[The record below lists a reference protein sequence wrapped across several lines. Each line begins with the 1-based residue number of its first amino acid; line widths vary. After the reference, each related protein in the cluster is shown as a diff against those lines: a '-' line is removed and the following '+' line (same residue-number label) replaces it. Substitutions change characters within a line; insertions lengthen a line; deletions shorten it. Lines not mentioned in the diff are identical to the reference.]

1 MPSDKGGWG
10 GTLILP
16 KYRGEPDKF
25 DGETWQG
32 YENGLTLAYMGT
44 GHPESISP
52 EVKKAHLLLGLDG
65 KARKERDMYEKWTD
79 MPYEELLI
87 TLRNHF
93 SKAKWRKVHQGI
105 DSIVQK
111 LDESCREF
119 AGRLMAAYKAD
130 APKAEYIPTT
140 IKEATDVSEEDKL
153 TKVEYEKETAIYGKV
168 ADRLLLRYFL
178 RGLRIDIRKPVIA
191 AKPSTMSQA
200 LGIAETHESYMESIG
215 GMGSI
220 NMSTE
225 TTGRMLNLE
234 VEPAVARAS
243 KQLTEIN
250 DRPHPSFRPRDPGG
264 QDAGQTGQANFR
276 CFACNQP
283 GHFQRDCPGR
293 GARETEGFECHYCG
307 RAGHYQKDCETKR
320 RFLEQQK
327 RRNVW
332 KTEHSSRQATPPP
345 VYRRMSSMHAQG
357 HGSDTPPLK
366 RERGR
371 SPTGNNSHNRSD
383 NRGID
388 RGHKQRDS
396 SPFVGNDRRYRQ
408 RGSSPITGDVGSHRP
423 REQSPF
429 ARLRSGQ
436 GSRGQRPSARPT
448 PQNQSVVTK
457 PRKQVS
463 W

>member
-1 MPSDKGGWG
+1 MPSDQKERRG

-16 KYRGEPDKF
+16 KFRGEPEKYH
-25 DGETWQG
+25 GETWRG
-32 YENGLTLAYMGT
+32 YERGLTLAYMGT
-44 GHPESISP
+44 GDPEAYST

-65 KARKERDMYEKWTD
+65 KARKERDMYENWDD
-79 MPYEELLI
+79 MSYEELLI

-93 SKAKWRKVHQGI
+93 SKAKWRIVDQGI
-105 DSIVQK
+105 ESITQK

-119 AGRLMAAYKAD
+119 AGRLLAAYKAVSPEAD
-130 APKAEYIPTT
+130 YIPATK
-140 IKEATDVSEEDKL
+140 KEAMEVSEGDKL
-153 TKVEYEKETAIYGKV
+153 TKIDYEKEMAIYGKV

-200 LGIAETHESYMESIG
+200 LDIAETHESYMESIG

-225 TTGRMLNLE
+225 STGRTLNLQ
-234 VEPAVARAS
+234 VEPAVTRAS
-243 KQLTEIN
+243 RQLTEIN
-250 DRPHPSFRPRDPGG
+250 DRPHPSFRPRVPVG
-264 QDAGQTGQANFR
+264 QDSEQAGQANFR

-283 GHFQRDCPGR
+283 GHFQRDCPER
-293 GARETEGFECHYCG
+293 GTRETESFECHYCG
-307 RAGHYQKDCETKR
+307 RSGHYQKDCETKR

-332 KTEHSSRQATPPP
+332 KPEHSARSATAPP
-345 VYRRMSSMHAQG
+345 VHRRMSSVHTQG
-357 HGSDTPPLK
+357 HKSDTPPSR

-371 SPTGNNSHNRSD
+371 SPTGSNSHDRSD
-383 NRGID
+383 NRGTD
-388 RGHKQRDS
+388 RRYRQRDS
-396 SPFVGNDRRYRQ
+396 SPFVGNDRRIRQ
-408 RGSSPITGDVGSHRP
+408 

-429 ARLRSGQ
+429 AESKNER
-436 GSRGQRPSARPT
+436 GSRGQRASAKPA
-448 PQNQSVVTK
+448 PHNQLFSR
-457 PRKQVS
+457 PRKQVN